1 MQMLVERS
9 WPWKLLRFVVWK
21 GDLWKEGGMRKREM
35 CCYEEE

>member
-1 MQMLVERS
+1 MQMLV

-21 GDLWKEGGMRKREM
+21 GDLWKEEGGMRKREM